1 MASLFGWHIA
11 HLEQADDVPDAQT
24 LNQLLHALAHGFRTA
39 GDDVAELDQL
49 LPRQGRRVAEIGAA
63 QLVQKSGLDR
73 LDGAVA
79 GRVCK
84 AGIDVQAAV
93 EEVADVRAVEP
104 LRLGVGLGDANA
116 LREGGAVR

>member
-1 MASLFGWHIA
+1 M
-11 HLEQADDVPDAQT
+11 
-24 LNQLLHALAHGFRTA
+24 
-39 GDDVAELDQL
+39 
-49 LPRQGRRVAEIGAA
+49 AEIGAA

-93 EEVADVRAVEP
+93 EELADVRAVES